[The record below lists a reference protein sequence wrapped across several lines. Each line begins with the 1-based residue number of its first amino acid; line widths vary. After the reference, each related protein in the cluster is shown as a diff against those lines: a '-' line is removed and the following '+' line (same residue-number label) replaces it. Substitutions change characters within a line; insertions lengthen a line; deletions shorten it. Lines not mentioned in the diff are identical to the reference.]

1 MENPPNKSR
10 LEHRQR
16 EEETE
21 EQRTRD
27 KTSEGREFASVE
39 ELLRFDASQVK
50 PPPAI
55 AERLKESLEKE
66 PLQPWWRRI
75 FGRRRTD
82 S

>member
-1 MENPPNKSR
+1 MENPLNKSR

-16 EEETE
+16 EEETA
-21 EQRTRD
+21 EQRTTD
-27 KTSEGREFASVE
+27 KTKDGREFASVE
-39 ELLRFDASQVK
+39 ELLRFDASQVE

-75 FGRRRTD
+75 FGRRHTD

>member
-1 MENPPNKSR
+1 MENQPNKSR

-16 EEETE
+16 EEETA
-21 EQRTRD
+21 EQRTTD
-27 KTSEGREFASVE
+27 KTKKGREFASVE
-39 ELLRFDASQVK
+39 ELLRFDASQVT

-66 PLQPWWRRI
+66 PRQPWWRRV
-75 FGRRRTD
+75 FGWRRTD

>member
-16 EEETE
+16 QEETA
-21 EQRTRD
+21 EQQTT
-27 KTSEGREFASVE
+27 KQTEAGREFASVE
-39 ELLRFDASQVK
+39 ELLRFDESQVK

-66 PLQPWWRRI
+66 PAQPWWRRI
-75 FGRRRTD
+75 FRRRSTD